1 MLSMSLE
8 SKKSAN
14 QGGGSGGNGA
24 KGIFSIP
31 GKVIGALAQRMAP
44 PKGKS
49 EIAFILEEDT
59 IRGKDVLGIED
70 LTPAEIDLILEV
82 ALKLKA
88 NKFDETQTL
97 FAKGQTLAMLF
108 EKPSLRTR
116 VTFEAGM
123 TQLGG
128 NGVYLEGKLGKREPV
143 SDVAKNLDRWLDG
156 IMARTFDHE
165 TLKELA
171 ANANIPV
178 INGLSDR
185 EHPCQAMAD
194 YMTIVEHKGK
204 DLSKAKVAYIGDG
217 NNVAASLM
225 LLCAKVGIDFYLSC
239 PDGYEPMTDI
249 KKSAL
254 EAAKESGSSIH
265 IGISPVEA
273 ATGAD
278 VIYTDTWVSMGQ
290 EEEYS
295 RRVLIFKDYQV
306 NEELV
311 SLAKEDV
318 LIMHCLPAHR
328 GEEVTAEVL
337 DGPKSVIYDQAENR
351 LHAQKAI
358 LSLVL

>member
-1 MLSMSLE
+1 MFPKLVDNQASASGKDGNKKLSISEKIM
-8 SKKSAN
+8 
-14 QGGGSGGNGA
+14 
-24 KGIFSIP
+24 
-31 GKVIGALAQRMAP
+31 GALAQRMAP
-44 PKGKS
+44 PKGQS
-49 EIAFILEEDT
+49 EIAYILEEDT
-59 IRGKDVLGIED
+59 LRGRDILGIEE
-70 LTPAEIDLILEV
+70 LSKEELNLILDV

-128 NGVYLEGKLGKREPV
+128 NGIYLESKLGKREPV
-143 SDVAKNLDRWLDG
+143 SDVAMNLDRWLDG
-156 IMARTFDHE
+156 IMARVFDHE

-171 ANANIPV
+171 DNAKIPV

-185 EHPCQAMAD
+185 EHPCQALAD

-204 DLSKAKVAYIGDG
+204 DPKGLKISYVGDG

-225 LLCAKVGIDFYLSC
+225 LLATKVGMDFYLAT
-239 PDGYEPMTDI
+239 PEGYIPPNDI
-249 KKSAL
+249 MKAAKQ
-254 EAAKESGSSIH
+254 AAKENGSVLFV
-265 IGISPVEA
+265 GESPEEA
-273 ATGAD
+273 ARDAD

-290 EEEYS
+290 EDEYS
-295 RRVLIFKDYQV
+295 RRIMIFKEYQV
-306 NEELV
+306 DEKLM
-311 SLAKEDV
+311 SLAKKDALV
-318 LIMHCLPAHR
+318 MHCLPAHR

-337 DGPKSVIYDQAENR
+337 DGPQSVIYDQAENR